1 MRHLIA
7 DSTDL
12 ALCNAIIV
20 MAHALG
26 MQVIAE
32 GVETA
37 SQRDLLAAAGC
48 DYAQGYFYAR
58 PLSVTDFESFM
69 ADHNPASL

>member
-1 MRHLIA
+1 
-7 DSTDL
+7 
-12 ALCNAIIV
+12 
-20 MAHALG
+20 

-48 DYAQGYFYAR
+48 DYAQGFFYAR
-58 PLSVTDFESFM
+58 PLSAPDFEAFM
-69 ADHNPASL
+69 AGYTPIGL

>member
-1 MRHLIA
+1 VRHLIPE
-7 DSTDL
+7 STDL

-32 GVETA
+32 GVETTL
-37 SQRDLLAAAGC
+37 QRDLLAAAGC
-48 DYAQGYFYAR
+48 DYAQGYLYAR
-58 PLSVTDFESFM
+58 PMSAPDFENFM
-69 ADHNPASL
+69 AQYARA